1 MMSDLGTLTGPR
13 SSYRGPDQGIPAPA
27 DYPGAP
33 VSRILDS
40 STPGAEL
47 FAVLVAISGEIPLH
61 YHPVMELQYVLS
73 GHGLALDADGG
84 ETPIAPGGTVISP
97 AGPSGA
103 HGFRNT
109 GSLPLTLLCVYPSPG
124 GRAPGRQPFTK

>member
-1 MMSDLGTLTGPR
+1 MMSDRGPLTGPR

-27 DYPGAP
+27 DYPGAR

-47 FAVLVAISGEIPLH
+47 FAVLVA
-61 YHPVMELQYVLS
+61 
-73 GHGLALDADGG
+73 
-84 ETPIAPGGTVISP
+84 
-97 AGPSGA
+97 
-103 HGFRNT
+103 
-109 GSLPLTLLCVYPSPG
+109 YPSAG